1 MANGGIVMK
10 YTGLLRAFNKIDMIP
25 ESKKRTDT
33 LQLLNTMLEE
43 CASKDVE
50 KLYSNSKRTLTVKTT
65 AKEAEKILA
74 ELQECGVTLYS
85 DVSNEEGLLIDELIM
100 SD

>member
-43 CASKDVE
+43 CASEDVE
-50 KLYSNSKRTLTVKTT
+50 KLYSNSQRTLTVKTT